1 MTNVNELIQSIDND
15 QMGGSI
21 YSREDVK
28 RILQMVKVTAQPSIN
43 INKLCD
49 ELQKIKR
56 AVEDLEFDTDS
67 AEFSLSGNEISLDS
81 CEVNSDDVR
90 DDLEQMID
98 RLHEG
103 YYDLDIVE
111 LERD

>member
-43 INKLCD
+43 INKLCSQLED
-49 ELQKIKR
+49 IKR

-67 AEFSLSGNEISLDS
+67 AEFSLNGNEISLDS
-81 CEVNSDDVR
+81 CELNSNEVR
-90 DDLEQMID
+90 DDIDQIID